1 MELKVYLWGRLA
13 FDPTLNATAL
23 TEAFLDGF
31 YSPAAAPHVMQYLR
45 LMDASMRARGMERPG
60 QPRPFPTNSA
70 AKREEDQWSGGAYAA
85 MFDNSTILDATAS
98 LVAASKATAAGSKY
112 RFRISQALMAV
123 QFVIFY
129 RWVELQAYAEANGRP
144 WLLAATI
151 AEEFDHFAMAM
162 NASGLKGGPITSIT
176 AALAPNGTA
185 NAGREVS
192 VAQLREQV
200 LAHAQQ

>member
-1 MELKVYLWGRLA
+1 LAVLRAAGAQHAYEWAVRFPRGLQRRVRSSGRPRGLRRQV
-13 FDPTLNATAL
+13 
-23 TEAFLDGF
+23 GR
-31 YSPAAAPHVMQYLR
+31 PAAAVSDQF
-45 LMDASMRARGMERPG
+45 GGEV
-60 QPRPFPTNSA
+60 
-70 AKREEDQWSGGAYAA
+70 REEDQWSGGAYAA

-129 RWVELQAYAEANGRP
+129 RWVELQAYAEAKGRP